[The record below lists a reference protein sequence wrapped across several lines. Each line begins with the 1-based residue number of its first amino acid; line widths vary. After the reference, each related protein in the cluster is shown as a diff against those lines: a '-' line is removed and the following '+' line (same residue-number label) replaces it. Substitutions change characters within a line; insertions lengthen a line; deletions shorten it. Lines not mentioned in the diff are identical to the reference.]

1 MKKFMAVVGLLVMA
15 GLSAFALTASNYWI
29 YWVSGDTV
37 IAGITASGR
46 LDTLAGATFGG
57 NISLSGTLTV
67 GEDDTGYDVK
77 FYGATSGKYWLWDES
92 ADGVVLKGSFS
103 QTGNMSIVGT
113 LTVGVDDTGHD
124 VTFYGATSG
133 KKFFWDESADTAFLT
148 CTVDIDGTVTV
159 GEDDTGYDVTL
170 YGATAG
176 AAVQWDESDDQLELV
191 GSANISHASATNA
204 GPVFVS
210 VNTVDYTQTTSKT
223 LCVVPANADIVD
235 VMVVINTAFDDSG
248 TDLLNVGWSA
258 DPDALVDDHNVASAG
273 VARMGSGATMPYA
286 NIGDVGSSDLTITG
300 SYTGQNG
307 DASAGSA
314 TIYIYWT
321 TGTPGS

>member
-15 GLSAFALTASNYWI
+15 GLGAFALTASNYWI

-67 GEDDTGYDVK
+67 GEDDTGYD
-77 FYGATSGKYWLWDES
+77 
-92 ADGVVLKGSFS
+92 
-103 QTGNMSIVGT
+103 I
-113 LTVGVDDTGHD
+113 
-124 VTFYGATSG
+124 TF
-133 KKFFWDESADTAFLT
+133 
-148 CTVDIDGTVTV
+148 
-159 GEDDTGYDVTL
+159 

-176 AAVQWDESDDQLELV
+176 AALQWDESDDQLELV

-210 VNTVDYTQTTSKT
+210 VNTVAYTDSTAKD
-223 LCVVPANADIVD
+223 LFVLPADADIVD
-235 VMVVINTAFDDSG
+235 VVVIVDTAFDDSG

-273 VARMGSGATMPYA
+273 VSRMGSGATMPYA